1 MLLWYRTGT
10 EEENTKRGEL
20 VTEIIKIMEAESL
33 PMIQDHGTDE
43 DDLLL
48 DIDPTKS
55 VVQAE
60 KSAADKERDKILNKE
75 CNKRS

>member
-1 MLLWYRTGT
+1 
-10 EEENTKRGEL
+10 
-20 VTEIIKIMEAESL
+20 MEAESL